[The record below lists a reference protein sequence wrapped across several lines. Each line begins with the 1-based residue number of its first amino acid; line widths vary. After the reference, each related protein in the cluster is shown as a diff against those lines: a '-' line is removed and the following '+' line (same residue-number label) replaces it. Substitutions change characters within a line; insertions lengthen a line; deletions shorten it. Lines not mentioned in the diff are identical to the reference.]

1 MIKLFFINKV
11 PFLCSHWV
19 QQLQFDTFFRNQHF
33 WLLLFQIEKIE
44 EEKQAKENE
53 NIEQKKEVTISS
65 ESEVK
70 YIIFVHSQFLMSAGV
85 PFLKLPVV
93 TGP

>member
-1 MIKLFFINKV
+1 
-11 PFLCSHWV
+11 
-19 QQLQFDTFFRNQHF
+19 LQFDAFFRNQHF
-33 WLLLFQIEKIE
+33 WLLSFQIEKIE

-53 NIEQKKEVTISS
+53 NMEQKKEVTVSS

-70 YIIFVHSQFLMSAGV
+70 YIIFVQSQFLMSAGV

-93 TGP
+93 TGH